1 MKKFWIIFFIAAAGA
16 AVFLT
21 FYYSRPSSALS
32 SSAPSAGIRGASS
45 SESPSGSSRLSE
57 SSENPVLSSREPS
70 SRSAETGSAEKARA
84 QIKLDWDKYQL
95 KPAAEKKTLG
105 GKTYDTFEIWDEDYQ
120 QGLRILVDPDNGGV
134 FTFGPSDTSPVPAA
148 EDKAF
153 DKTPRTVTGV
163 MEDGA
168 MMSILLK
175 LPDGN
180 KITVRRLGID
190 TSKLK
195 SMNIGDKIKVTYTG
209 VLNGTDT
216 SRMFVKKLENA

>member
-1 MKKFWIIFFIAAAGA
+1 
-16 AVFLT
+16 
-21 FYYSRPSSALS
+21 
-32 SSAPSAGIRGASS
+32 
-45 SESPSGSSRLSE
+45 
-57 SSENPVLSSREPS
+57 
-70 SRSAETGSAEKARA
+70 
-84 QIKLDWDKYQL
+84 
-95 KPAAEKKTLG
+95 
-105 GKTYDTFEIWDEDYQ
+105 
-120 QGLRILVDPDNGGV
+120 
-134 FTFGPSDTSPVPAA
+134 
-148 EDKAF
+148 
-153 DKTPRTVTGV
+153 
-163 MEDGA
+163 